1 MESNFFENVR
11 TLRKQRGMTQEQL
24 AEAMGVTVGAV
35 YKWEQDLST
44 PDIRI
49 IMEMASFFGVSVDAM
64 VGYEIPASDKER
76 ILKELKRIKQE
87 KDYKD
92 CWTKVDG
99 WIRRYPNDFD
109 IVYNSGVLYNLV
121 GIETGNKSY
130 LSRSIELM
138 THSCALIDQNRDP
151 EISETYIYRDIAIA
165 YIVMEKSQEGIQ
177 KLKEH
182 NPCGV
187 NDDLIGQELATKP
200 EHREEA
206 LPYLSTAL
214 LHVTASLLRLVIG
227 FMNIFFDRKDYASA
241 IQMLQWLI
249 AYMNGLRAEN
259 KPSYLD
265 KDTAF
270 LLALCG
276 AVYCTA
282 GQPKEAKDCLRRAR
296 QIALEFDAAPN
307 YTSQNIR
314 YCEKVESHVAYDNIG
329 HTAMDTIEQVL
340 QEGVETDD
348 EPVMR
353 LWEEVCNET

>member
-1 MESNFFENVR
+1 MESKFYEHVR
-11 TLRKQRGMTQEQL
+11 ALRKQRGMTQEQL

-35 YKWEQDLST
+35 YKWEQDMST

-49 IMEMASFFGVSVDAM
+49 IMEMASFFGVSVDAL
-64 VGYEIPASDKER
+64 VGYEIPVSDKKR
-76 ILKELKRIKQE
+76 VLQELKRIKQE
-87 KDYKD
+87 KDYAD
-92 CWTKVDG
+92 CWDQVDS
-99 WIRRYPNDFD
+99 WIQRYPNDFD
-109 IVYNSGVLYNLV
+109 IVYNGGILYHLV
-121 GIETGNKSY
+121 GIETGNQNY

-138 THSCALIDQNRDP
+138 TKACTLIDQNKDP
-151 EISETYIYRDIAIA
+151 EISEPYICRDIAIA
-165 YIVMEKSQEGIQ
+165 YVVMGKSQKGVQ
-177 KLKEH
+177 KLKEN

-227 FMNIFFDRKDYASA
+227 YMNIFFDRKDYAAA
-241 IQMLQWLI
+241 IHMLQWLI
-249 AYMNGLRAEN
+249 SYMNGLRVEDS
-259 KPSYLD
+259 PSYLD

-276 AVYCTA
+276 SVYNTA
-282 GQPKEAKDCLRRAR
+282 GQPDQAKDCLRRAK
-296 QIALEFDAAPN
+296 QIALKFDANPN

-329 HTAMDTIEQVL
+329 YTAIDTIVQVL
-340 QEGVETDD
+340 KEGVEAEDD
-348 EPVMR
+348 SILNM
-353 LWEEVCNET
+353 WKDVCDET